1 MLELQTKQKK
11 LLNQTTWNNECSQNI
26 VVLKVMNNK
35 IINILMNN
43 YSSNFS
49 YILILNEEFFFK
61 SIILISKRLDALY

>member
-49 YILILNEEFFFK
+49 YILILNEEFFF
-61 SIILISKRLDALY
+61 

>member
-1 MLELQTKQKK
+1 MFT
-11 LLNQTTWNNECSQNI
+11 NNI

>member
-1 MLELQTKQKK
+1 MLELQTKQNK

-49 YILILNEEFFFK
+49 YILILNEEFFF
-61 SIILISKRLDALY
+61 